1 MTTSNKKLIIT
12 SSLNY
17 EPFLQHAT
25 HGKIRMKCPL
35 GDCIVEI
42 ILENSLERVVQSVAL
57 KAETIFN
64 KDLYSDMKGGK

>member
-17 EPFLQHAT
+17 EPLLQHAA
-25 HGKIRMKCPL
+25 HGEFQMKCPL

-57 KAETIFN
+57 KAETII
-64 KDLYSDMKGGK
+64 